1 MRKIM
6 SAAVAVMSTVTAA
19 AVAQVMVITT
29 MMKSMSAAA
38 VVMVITTMM
47 KSTSAAAVVM
57 ATVTAAAVANT
68 TKI

>member
-29 MMKSMSAAA
+29 MMKSMSA
-38 VVMVITTMM
+38 V
-47 KSTSAAAVVM
+47 VVM
-57 ATVTAAAVANT
+57 ATVTAAAVADT